1 MYLDETYSTS
11 SFDWKA
17 FLWKY
22 FSRRARSTGPAE
34 RGIEE
39 EVYFIIDEAQCTWGA
54 SSSFWTKTFIPYLWE
69 TAGPRF
75 CFFGLHPPN
84 DASSS
89 AVRTVA
95 SIDVWEQKFL
105 KSTSPISLYY
115 SESEFEDAAD
125 RYCLHAHPAIELNR
139 SARRYL
145 YYLTNGHPKLVS
157 SCLVL
162 VDEISRRAEDQPQ
175 SHSLRHKLNLDA
187 VKKILENDE
196 TVFGRGEAGY
206 EMGGPPL
213 SPLNDQDCTITVLRI
228 LLSRGKI
235 LFSRILFPSTIYRWY
250 SSGLLIMKDVSSNGY
265 LVFPSPLHR
274 K

>member
-125 RYCLHAHPAIELNR
+125 RYCLHAQPAIELNR
-139 SARRYL
+139 SARR
-145 YYLTNGHPKLVS
+145 
-157 SCLVL
+157 
-162 VDEISRRAEDQPQ
+162 RAEDQPQ
-175 SHSLRHKLNLDA
+175 SHSSRHKLNLDA

-213 SPLNDQDCTITVLRI
+213 SPLNDQDYT
-228 LLSRGKI
+228 
-235 LFSRILFPSTIYRWY
+235 
-250 SSGLLIMKDVSSNGY
+250 SNG
-265 LVFPSPLHR
+265 STR
-274 K
+274 SE